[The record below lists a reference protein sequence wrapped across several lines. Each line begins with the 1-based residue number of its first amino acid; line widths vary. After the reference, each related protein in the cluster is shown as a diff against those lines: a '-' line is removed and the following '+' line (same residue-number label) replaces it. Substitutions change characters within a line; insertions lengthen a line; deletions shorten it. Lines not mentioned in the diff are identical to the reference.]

1 MLKQYLRT
9 GLTLLLFF
17 TLLTSFLMLADVLE
31 DSSRFEHLY
40 STLLVVTSSG
50 LVIIG
55 FLIIL
60 NLYDLIQQIRKKRPG
75 ALLTARLT
83 LLFTGL
89 SVVPV
94 LVVFYFSLGFIN
106 QRLENWFDTQIEQS
120 LNSALQLS
128 RAALDLN
135 LRESLNKTRKM
146 AAQLSLLEDELI
158 ASELNAQRQQS
169 NASELLVF
177 TPTRGEIIAVSSDD
191 TGKLL
196 PNRPE
201 KNLKLRHRD
210 EQVSLQPS
218 PEQGLFVQAIVRYHT
233 SARSDPTERY
243 LVARFI
249 IPPEISTLAAAVEQ
263 RTHSYQ
269 RLAYLRTSLKSTF
282 SLVLSLIML
291 LTVLSAIWLAFVAAR
306 QLVRPIKNLVEGTKA
321 VAAGDYDKQL
331 PINHLDELGFLVESF
346 NQMTRKIR
354 EARNAAHRSQHRA
367 DAQLTYLEMVLARMS
382 SGVLSLDGDFCLR
395 MSNGAAENILGVS
408 LADLKG
414 KSLLESCANYPPLH
428 ALCENVE
435 SHLKAEATDWTE
447 QLTFFATGGRKVLLC
462 RGAKLPDLDGQ
473 GIGHL
478 IVFDDI
484 TQLLQAQRDAAWSEV
499 ARRLAHEIKNPLTP
513 IRLSAERLRHK
524 YLGDFS
530 EQDAQTFDRMIHTI
544 IQQVDA
550 MKEMVDAF
558 SEYARTPSMVLKPLA
573 LEKLVNEVLDLYP
586 SKIIERHLIP
596 VQVEADAGCLRQV
609 LHNVLKNALEANSTD
624 PHIIVSLS
632 TYKEHDT
639 PFVELKIQDNG
650 HGVSEEVLGRIFD
663 PYVTTKTKGTGLG
676 LAIVKKIVE
685 EHGGII
691 WMENNPE
698 GGASVIIKL
707 PAHPKRAL

>member
-1 MLKQYLRT
+1 MLKKYLQT

-40 STLLVVTSSG
+40 STLLLVTSSG

-55 FLIIL
+55 FLIIS
-60 NLYDLIQQIRKKRPG
+60 NIYDLIQQIRKKRPG
-75 ALLTARLT
+75 AFLTARLT
-83 LLFTGL
+83 FLFTGL

-128 RAALDLN
+128 RAALDSN

-146 AAQLSLLEDELI
+146 AAQLSSLEDELI

-177 TPTRGEIIAVSSDD
+177 TPSRGEIIAVSSDD

-201 KNLKLRHRD
+201 KNLKFRHRD
-210 EQVSLQPS
+210 EQVSLQPLT
-218 PEQGLFVQAIVRYHT
+218 ERGLFVQAIVRYHT

-243 LVARFI
+243 LVAWFI
-249 IPPEISTLAAAVEQ
+249 IPPEISTLASSVEQ
-263 RTHSYQ
+263 RTNSYQ

-291 LTVLSAIWLAFVAAR
+291 LTVLSAIWAAFVAAR

-331 PINHLDELGFLVESF
+331 PISHLDELGFLVESF

-354 EARNAAHRSQHRA
+354 EARNVAHRSQHRA

-382 SGVLSLDGDFCLR
+382 SGVLSLDGEFCLR

-408 LADLKG
+408 LAELKG
-414 KSLLESCANYPPLH
+414 KSLLESCATYPPLQT
-428 ALCENVE
+428 LCEGVE
-435 SHLKAEATDWTE
+435 THLKAEATDWTE

-524 YLGDFS
+524 YLADFS
-530 EQDAQTFDRMIHTI
+530 EKDAQTFERMTHTI

-558 SEYARTPSMVLKPLA
+558 SEYARTPQMVIKPLA

-586 SKIIERHLIP
+586 SKIIERNLKP
-596 VQVEADAGCLRQV
+596 VQIEADAGRLRQV
-609 LHNVLKNALEANSTD
+609 LHNVLKNAIEANSND
-624 PHIIVSLS
+624 PHIIVSIS
-632 TYKEHDT
+632 THEENEIR
-639 PFVELKIQDNG
+639 FVELKIQDNG
-650 HGVSEEVLGRIFD
+650 HGVSEEVLGRIFE

-691 WMENNPE
+691 WMENNPD

-707 PAHPKRAL
+707 PELN

>member
-1 MLKQYLRT
+1 MLRKYLRI
-9 GLTLLLFF
+9 GLTLLLFV
-17 TLLTSFLMLADVLE
+17 TLLTSFVMLADVLE

-40 STLLVVTSSG
+40 STLLMVSSVG
-50 LVIIG
+50 LFIIG
-55 FLIIL
+55 ILIIL
-60 NLYDLIQQIRKKRPG
+60 NLHDLIQQIRRKRSG
-75 ALLTARLT
+75 AFLTARLIV
-83 LLFTGL
+83 LFIAL
-89 SVVPV
+89 SITPV

-120 LNSALQLS
+120 LSSALQLS
-128 RAALDLN
+128 RAALDSN
-135 LRESLNKTRKM
+135 LREALNKTRKM
-146 AAQLSLLEDELI
+146 ATQLSSLEDELI

-177 TPTRGEIIAVSSDD
+177 APTRGEIIAVSSDD

-196 PNRPE
+196 PKRPE

-210 EQVSLQPS
+210 DQVSLQPLT
-218 PEQGLFVQAIVRYHT
+218 EHGLFVQAIVRYQT
-233 SARSDPTERY
+233 SARPDPTERY
-243 LVARFI
+243 LVAWFAI
-249 IPPEISTLAAAVEQ
+249 SSEISMLANDVEQ
-263 RTHSYQ
+263 KANNYQ
-269 RLAYLRTSLKSTF
+269 RLAYLRTSLKSSF

-291 LTVLSAIWLAFVAAR
+291 LTVLSAIWAAFVAAR
-306 QLVRPIKNLVEGTKA
+306 QLVRPIRNLVEGTKA

-331 PINHLDELGFLVESF
+331 PISHLDELGFLVESF

-382 SGVLSLDGDFCLR
+382 SGVLSLDSELCLR
-395 MSNGAAENILGVS
+395 MSNDAAENILGVS

-414 KSLLESCANYPPLH
+414 KSLLESCVSYPPLQT
-428 ALCENVE
+428 LCEGVAT
-435 SHLKAEATDWTE
+435 HLKAETVDWQE
-447 QLTFFATGGRKVLLC
+447 QLAFFGTGGRKVLLC

-513 IRLSAERLRHK
+513 IRLSAERLKHK
-524 YLGDFS
+524 YLADFS
-530 EQDAQTFDRMIHTI
+530 EKDAQTFERMTHTI

-558 SEYARTPSMVLKPLA
+558 SEYARTPQMVIKPLA
-573 LEKLVNEVLDLYP
+573 LDKLVNEVLDLYP
-586 SKIIERHLIP
+586 SKSIQRQLEP
-596 VQVEADAGCLRQV
+596 VQIEADAGRLRQV
-609 LHNVLKNALEANSTD
+609 LHNVLKNALESNVND
-624 PHIIVSLS
+624 PKIIVSIVS
-632 TYKEHDT
+632 HQENESR
-639 PFVELKIQDNG
+639 FVELKIQDNG
-650 HGVSEEVLGRIFD
+650 HGVSEEVLGRIFE

-676 LAIVKKIVE
+676 LAIVKKIIE
-685 EHGGII
+685 EHGGMI
-691 WMENNPE
+691 WMENNPD

-707 PAHPKRAL
+707 PELN